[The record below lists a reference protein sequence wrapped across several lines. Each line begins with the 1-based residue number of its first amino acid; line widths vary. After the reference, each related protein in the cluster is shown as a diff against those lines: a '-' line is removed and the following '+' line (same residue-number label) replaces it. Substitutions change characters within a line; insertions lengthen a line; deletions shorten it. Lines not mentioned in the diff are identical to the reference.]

1 MTVKVVDATD
11 RLNEWKVADAKN
23 KFSELLDRA
32 ENDGPQYVTRRGQQ
46 FQVQLVRE
54 GDEEEN
60 QLVRAF
66 LDEPE
71 FGDINIDRIDAPMKE
86 PEW

>member
-1 MTVKVVDATD
+1 M
-11 RLNEWKVADAKN
+11 WKVADAKN
-23 KFSELLDRA
+23 RFSEVLDRA
-32 ENDGPQYVTRRGQQ
+32 ERDGPQRVTRRNKRFLILLEDDQ
-46 FQVQLVRE
+46 E
-54 GDEEEN
+54 DEN